1 MAERNLRQLAPGAAV
16 NAPLQQ
22 PLAWPTAGAGGAG
35 APTGWLA
42 SVRNAAE
49 AGIALAAGASI
60 IDAKEPRLGALGA
73 LPAAVITAV
82 VAAVAGRVPV
92 SATVGDLPFDAAVLA
107 PAMLAV
113 AAAGADIV
121 KIGVFGAPLP
131 GLADACLAAL
141 PVTLPRPDGRPA
153 ARVAVLMADQGG
165 IDWPLAAFAAHGF
178 SGVMLDTA
186 DKARGGLRRQC
197 GDERLALFLAQ
208 ARALG
213 LRTGLAGSLCAGD
226 VPALAALGADY
237 LGFRTAL
244 CHQDRRVGTID
255 AARCRAIHALLAAAH
270 GAAQVDQAAR
280 PSKRTAAGERRA

>member
-1 MAERNLRQLAPGAAV
+1 M
-16 NAPLQQ
+16 NAPLQR
-22 PLAWPTAGAGGAG
+22 PVAWPAVGAASAGAT
-35 APTGWLA
+35 TGWLA
-42 SVRNAAE
+42 SVRNAEE

-73 LPAAVITAV
+73 LPVAVIAAV

-92 SATVGDLPFDAAVLA
+92 SATVGDLPLDAAVLA

-121 KIGVFGAPLP
+121 KIGVFGAPLS
-131 GLADACLAAL
+131 GLTEALAGL
-141 PVTLPRPDGRPA
+141 PDTLPRPVGGPA

-178 SGVMLDTA
+178 TGVMLDTA
-186 DKARGGLRRQC
+186 DKTRGGLRRQL
-197 GDERLALFLAQ
+197 GKERLVQFLAE

-213 LRTGLAGSLCAGD
+213 LRTGLAGSLCADD
-226 VPALAALGADY
+226 VPALATLGADY

-244 CHQDRRVGTID
+244 CDQDRRVGTLD
-255 AARCRAIHALLAAAH
+255 TARCRAIHALI
-270 GAAQVDQAAR
+270 GAAGSKVQVHQAER
-280 PSKRTAAGERRA
+280 PSSRTAAEVRRA